1 MEPLIPSP
9 FSGCGSPAH
18 WSRRTLLR
26 AFGCSA
32 WPWLTAVG
40 DALALQEDRTRGR
53 QPARHLILLWLGGAP
68 SQLETFDPHPG
79 SLIAFGTTD
88 RPTAAPGIRIAS
100 GLERVAE
107 RMADIALVRSVVSRE
122 GDHERAFYNVKTGYR
137 PNPALVHP
145 SIGAVLCHEFPDA
158 APEIPTHV
166 SILPNQWPAR
176 GGFLGAGFDAFQLG
190 DPDQPL
196 PDVRSAVA
204 ASREK
209 TRLEDLA
216 AVEQA
221 FTVARP
227 GVESRLRSGEIRD
240 RARKMMTSA
249 QLAALNVQEE
259 PAAVRAD
266 YGDTPF
272 GRGCLA
278 ARRLVEAGVQCVE
291 VTLDGWDTHANNHEL
306 QAGRVAILDPAFAAL
321 LRDLKERD
329 LLARTVVLCG
339 GEFGRTPK
347 LNALE
352 GRDHWPHGFSVALA
366 GGGIRGGV
374 AVGAT
379 DPTGESKEP
388 QRPVP
393 VADLHATVMTALGID
408 PEYEIMTPAE
418 RPLARS
424 EGRVIRELLG

>member
-1 MEPLIPSP
+1 
-9 FSGCGSPAH
+9 
-18 WSRRTLLR
+18 
-26 AFGCSA
+26 
-32 WPWLTAVG
+32 
-40 DALALQEDRTRGR
+40 
-53 QPARHLILLWLGGAP
+53 
-68 SQLETFDPHPG
+68 LETFDPHPD
-79 SLIAFGTTD
+79 SPIAYGTTD
-88 RPTAAPGIRIAS
+88 IPTAVPGIRLAS

-107 RMADIALVRSVVSRE
+107 RMGDIALVRSVVSRE
-122 GDHERAFYNVKTGYR
+122 GDHERAFYQAKTGYR

-166 SILPNQWPAR
+166 SILPNQWPGR
-176 GGFLGAGFDAFQLG
+176 GGFLGAGFDAFQIG
-190 DPDQPL
+190 DPVQPL
-196 PDVRSAVA
+196 PDVRSPVGGI
-204 ASREK
+204 RE
-209 TRLEDLA
+209 RDRRDDLEV
-216 AVEQA
+216 VEQA
-221 FTVARP
+221 FAARHP
-227 GVESRLRSGEIRD
+227 GAESRIRSGEIRD
-240 RARKMMTSA
+240 RARRMMTSA
-249 QLAALNVQEE
+249 QLAAFNVQDE
-259 PAAVRAD
+259 PAAVRAA

-321 LRDLKERD
+321 VADLKTRD
-329 LLARTVVLCG
+329 LLERTVVLCG

-366 GGGIRGGV
+366 GGGLRGGI

-388 QRPVP
+388 ERPVP

-408 PEYEIMTPAE
+408 PDHEVMTPAE